1 MSFLANRL
9 QQIKPSPTLA
19 MTAKAAQMIG
29 LGHKVIS
36 LSVGEPDFD
45 TPNPI
50 KEAAIRG
57 MEQGLTKY
65 TAVDGLPAL
74 KLAVQHKFLRDNQL
88 EYSLKEIMVGN
99 GGKQILFNALMA
111 TINPGDQ
118 VIIPAPYWV
127 SYPDMVLLFG
137 GQPEFINCDIQ
148 QNFKL
153 KAEQLEQAIT
163 PHTKWLIL
171 NSPSNPTGELYSRK
185 ELEEIASV
193 LHRHPHV
200 HVMSDDIYEY
210 LVYGDQKFVSIL
222 EAAPDLKD
230 RTLIVNGVSKSYSMT
245 GWRIGYA
252 AGPEGL
258 IRAMTMLQSQSTSNA
273 CSIAQAAAIEAIQ
286 GDQEFL
292 HEWRSSFERRRDL
305 VFDQINQT
313 PGLTCIKPGGAFYLY
328 VNCKGIIG
336 KKTPDGRVLQNDN
349 DVASYLLEVA
359 EVAVVSGS
367 GFGLSP
373 YFRISYAVSD
383 ELLSEACRRINQAL
397 LKLM

>member
-1 MSFLANRL
+1 MTFLAHRL

-19 MTAKAAQMIG
+19 MTAKAAQMVAQG
-29 LGHKVIS
+29 RKVIS

-45 TPNPI
+45 TPTPV
-50 KEAAIRG
+50 KEAAIRA
-57 MEQGLTKY
+57 MEKGLTKY

-74 KLAVQHKFLRDNQL
+74 KVAIQNKFQRDNQL
-88 EYSLKEIMVGN
+88 HYSLKEIMVGT

-137 GQPEFINCDIQ
+137 GQPEFITCEIQ
-148 QNFKL
+148 QGFKL
-153 KAEQLEQAIT
+153 TAEQLEHSIT

-171 NSPSNPTGELYSRK
+171 NSPSNPTGEVYSRK
-185 ELEEIASV
+185 ELEELASV
-193 LHRHPHV
+193 LRRHPHV
-200 HVMSDDIYEY
+200 YIMSDDIYEY
-210 LVYGDQKFVSIL
+210 LVYGNQKFVSIL
-222 EAAPDLKD
+222 EVAPDLKD

-252 AGPEGL
+252 AGSEAL

-273 CSIAQAAAIEAIQ
+273 CSIAQAAAIEAIE
-286 GDQEFL
+286 GDQTFL
-292 HEWRSSFERRRDL
+292 CEWRASFERRRDL
-305 VFDQINQT
+305 VFNQINQI

-328 VNCKGIIG
+328 VNCKGLLG
-336 KKTPDGRVLQNDN
+336 KKTPEGHRLQDDN
-349 DVASYLLEVA
+349 DVTSYLLETA

-373 YFRISYAVSD
+373 YFRISYALSD
-383 ELLSEACRRINQAL
+383 TLLTEACQRINQAI
-397 LKLM
+397 LKLL